1 MTDGRPAARGATL
14 EQLRAD
20 IDSGRTGD
28 KVPAPDPAIAP
39 LGTDDE
45 AAGQPPSPEII
56 DLARKLENRRV
67 RHAAE
72 RGIGSA
78 WIMIVFTVFAG
89 VALVAFMALIW

>member
-1 MTDGRPAARGATL
+1 MIDGRPAARGATL

-20 IDSGRTGD
+20 INTGRTGD
-28 KVPAPDPAIAP
+28 KIPGSDPAIAP
-39 LGTDDE
+39 LGSDDE

-56 DLARKLENRRV
+56 ELARKLENRRV
-67 RHAAE
+67 RHAPE
-72 RGIGSA
+72 RGVGSA

>member
-1 MTDGRPAARGATL
+1 MTNSRPAARGATL

-28 KVPAPDPAIAP
+28 KVPGPDPAIAP

-45 AAGQPPSPEII
+45 AAGSPPSPETI
-56 DLARKLENRRV
+56 DLARQLENRRV

-72 RGIGSA
+72 PGVGSA

-89 VALVAFMALIW
+89 VVLVAFMALIW